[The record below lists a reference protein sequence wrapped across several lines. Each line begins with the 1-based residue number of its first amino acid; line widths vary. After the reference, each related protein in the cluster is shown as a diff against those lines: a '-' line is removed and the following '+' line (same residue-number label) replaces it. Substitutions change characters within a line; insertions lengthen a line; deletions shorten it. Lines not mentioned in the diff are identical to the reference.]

1 MSETPLSTEKRGARI
16 NDLAPL
22 QQQPSWVLTA
32 DLSPYLEKL
41 ALMRPQLSSSTAV
54 AADTQLF
61 ASKPSST

>member
-1 MSETPLSTEKRGARI
+1 MSETPLSTEKGGRGSTI
-16 NDLAPL
+16 SPPL